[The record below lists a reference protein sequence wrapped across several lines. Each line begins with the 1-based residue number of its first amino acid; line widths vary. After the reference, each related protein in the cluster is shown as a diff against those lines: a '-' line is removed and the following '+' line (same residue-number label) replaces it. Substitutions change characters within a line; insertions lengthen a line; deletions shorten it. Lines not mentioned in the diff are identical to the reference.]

1 VCRST
6 LETVATSIRET
17 LKNKFPSPFSLCCV
31 STFSISFLLLPRHT
45 AAVNS
50 NQVGKKSW
58 KIDSSEGNRGMRV
71 RYKVVASFLFSNN
84 IPNLRWKVQKVRA
97 PNGNSS
103 CYIFVE
109 TTRRLVSI
117 DNGDG
122 AIGGDG
128 LTTLIPLHS
137 LILGWLTCVVSCL
150 FAVIDD
156 DQANLSSIRSTLV

>member
-1 VCRST
+1 
-6 LETVATSIRET
+6 
-17 LKNKFPSPFSLCCV
+17 
-31 STFSISFLLLPRHT
+31 
-45 AAVNS
+45 
-50 NQVGKKSW
+50 
-58 KIDSSEGNRGMRV
+58 MRV

-122 AIGGDG
+122 AIGGERINDANPPSFANPG
-128 LTTLIPLHS
+128 LVNMR
-137 LILGWLTCVVSCL
+137 G
-150 FAVIDD
+150 
-156 DQANLSSIRSTLV
+156 